1 MTDVS
6 RLKHLLEIWYRNER
20 YRANNSPLQLKGEQW
35 EFLRQAVNA
44 EQALLGI
51 NDAPR
56 DVTDSVR
63 ELVELIEPGIQADSE
78 IDKPQAAAAAEVQ
91 THLDM
96 VRTSIPAQGLRWLRC
111 AETEWQTEDASA
123 IIKRHILYNATAHA
137 PPLPNWYDAQGEG
150 PYEEPSPTVLPPD
163 GEGMYNFQFLV
174 HPIAIATSEPKW
186 RKLWRRFVQD
196 AERSKRQSTYFSS
209 KWGVQELEELRL
221 TTIDEFY
228 EDAARQTASPMPDW
242 TERARDKAAQWVG
255 DDHPWYAS
263 YVNAVR
269 EKLVAD
275 AAQQGQDLSLD
286 ARKKREVHER
296 EGKANDLFVW
306 RVVVVHL
313 RALRSIGCSP
323 DAPVT
328 TCFEMEAL
336 VQTVAHL
343 LKYRRCI
350 RWAKSIYKTA
360 GLGSLHDQYRSG
372 LLNPTYAH
380 EHLDQSD
387 TELGIARRMIRQA
400 HVANHVH
407 YQYDTRDKFADA
419 AGSDVRCMIDGK
431 EGDVYRTDAYYTN
444 PPMAPILC
452 AAPPRM
458 GKTAMSLLVASFA
471 AKLGGN
477 VVHATWP
484 HRNIAVAEVNAMIDA
499 LGWRPQNLGDAV
511 HVYPHDEPGSVEDVC
526 KRVHQLANNVTS
538 WVLHIRDQAHALTRD
553 KRNAQMRMHAENTY
567 PLFYGMNMCVSATLL
582 PALTFKQLMGSDDS
596 IVDLL
601 KACYGSDKITRRE
614 REQCVV
620 LQPWSFPIGP
630 DCLVP
635 PKTHFPLHGPMEP
648 WYRKYYG
655 SPADRTAS
663 YYGTWLHTTLNDD
676 ARLLSK
682 TGVLIDDA
690 LVKATAENQ
699 KWINTKLVNFT
710 EDGMLPYKPTEA
722 YATYLKHFNE
732 HCTKYWNEQA
742 EAWESG
748 APPRVVNAPIGR
760 LTEDAARILHQ
771 AGEWLDHGFLSH
783 QSRDGESHKLHPM
796 LLTAPIEQAQLK
808 QKNGDLDW
816 AVLLCKL
823 AWLRMHKDCVNR
835 RIRRDVSP
843 SQLAERYGITVLVR
857 VSSKEVDRF
866 VDVVA
871 KREDI
876 RSDVERAPVVA
887 VTFDPRLAE
896 NRFRNYGFTDPEFS
910 EGRLLPSAL
919 IPTLDA
925 ADIDTYSRAFHA
937 SSEAGAGLSAYHFL
951 RNGFEGTDGTNF
963 PAIRTRLYR
972 FDMRQCYSREGSGLR
987 DEDIYASD
995 LFDEDSEEE
1004 ENQEEIQEENQ
1015 EETEEGKRRR
1025 EEAEARARVREEN
1038 EQDEEDA
1045 YRNRLEAGEVPEW
1058 TPQNEY
1064 ALMPADSA
1072 LDTDDQ
1078 LTADCDRGD
1087 MATGAGNEAPP
1098 LTNLNGI
1105 ALRLC
1110 MSGSASVQ
1118 AAVEA
1123 TMTRCGIQRVAV
1135 VGFKMFEGG
1144 SEQVTMRMHGAV
1156 HHFVPRFMSIAPNQT
1171 NGRDLSQLYQLIGR
1185 GFVDMKGLKLPAS
1198 WRLDLLATRG
1208 TRKLC
1213 RLYGNA
1219 ELLLSQIRNE
1229 SVEGRKL
1236 TLGTALGSIRNQ
1248 EYRPVLDEPLEGNKL
1263 MRNALAVAA
1272 GHYRPFHIVRNCLS
1286 GHDAPARKS
1295 DLLPAEID
1303 PNALDILND
1312 DMSIRAECL
1321 VSAPGQAALGAEQH
1335 VPAGGDRGDRGDRG
1349 DGSAAGGAIV
1359 ANMSAGMARLLAD
1372 D

>member
-1 MTDVS
+1 MADVS
-6 RLKHLLEIWYRNER
+6 RLKHLLEIWYRNEL
-20 YRANNSPLQLKGEQW
+20 YQANGSALQLQGAQR
-35 EFLRQAVNA
+35 EFLMQAVNA
-44 EQALLGI
+44 EQASLGI
-51 NDAPR
+51 SDAPP
-56 DVTDSVR
+56 DVTR
-63 ELVELIEPGIQADSE
+63 EARNLVEEIERGIHSVSE
-78 IDKPQAAAAAEVQ
+78 LDEIQAAAAAEVQ
-91 THLDM
+91 EHLDA
-96 VRTSIPAQGLRWLRC
+96 VRSTSIPAQGLRGLRC
-111 AETEWQTEDASA
+111 VKTEWQVSNASA
-123 IIKRHILYNATAHA
+123 AIKRNIHDNAARHA
-137 PPLPNWYDAQGEG
+137 PPLPNWYDAQREG
-150 PYEEPSPTVLPPD
+150 PYEEPSPTGPPPA
-163 GEGMYNFQFLV
+163 GEGMYDFRFLV
-174 HPIAIATSEPKW
+174 HPVAIATSEPQW

-196 AERSKRQSTYFSS
+196 AERVKRQSTYFSS

-221 TTIDEFY
+221 ATIDEFY
-228 EDAARQTASPMPDW
+228 EDAAQQQVPPVPDW
-242 TERARDKAAQWVG
+242 TERARDKTAQWVG
-255 DDHPWYAS
+255 DDHPWYAA
-263 YVNAVR
+263 YVDAVR
-269 EKLVAD
+269 ARLVAD
-275 AAQQGQDLSLD
+275 AAQQGEDLSLD
-286 ARKKREVHER
+286 ALKKREVHER

-372 LLNPTYAH
+372 LLNPTHAH

-407 YQYDTRDKFADA
+407 YQYAKPERSAGA
-419 AGSDVRCMIDGK
+419 AGSDVQCVIDGK
-431 EGDVYRTDAYYTN
+431 QGDVYRTDSYYTN

-471 AKLGGN
+471 AKLGGDVVYAAWPDRN
-477 VVHATWP
+477 VAM
-484 HRNIAVAEVNAMIDA
+484 AEVNAMIGA
-499 LGWRPQNLGDAV
+499 LGWSAQNLGDAV
-511 HVYPHDEPGSVEDVC
+511 RVYPHDDPGSVEDVC
-526 KRVHQLANNVTS
+526 KRLHQLANNVTS

-553 KRNAQMRMHAENTY
+553 QSEAQMWMHAKNTY

-582 PALTFKQLMGSDDS
+582 PALTVKQLMGSGDS

-648 WYRKYYG
+648 WYREYYG
-655 SPADRTAS
+655 NPAYRTAS
-663 YYGTWLHTTLNDD
+663 YYGTWLHTKLSD
-676 ARLLSK
+676 ARLLSE

-690 LVKATAENQ
+690 LVRATAKNQ
-699 KWINTKLVNFT
+699 EWISDALSNFT
-710 EDGMLPYKPTEA
+710 DDGIGMSPYKPTDA
-722 YATYLKHFNE
+722 YLTYLKHFNK
-732 HCTKYWNEQA
+732 HSTKYWNEQA
-742 EAWESG
+742 QAWESG
-748 APPRVVNAPIGR
+748 APPRVVDAPIGC
-760 LTEDAARILHQ
+760 LTDDAARILHQ
-771 AGEWLDHGFLSH
+771 AEDWLDHGFLSH

-796 LLTAPIEQAQLK
+796 LLSAPIENSQSK

-816 AVLLCKL
+816 AVLLCKV

-843 SQLAERYGITVLVR
+843 NQLAERYGITVLAR
-857 VSSKEVDRF
+857 VSRKDIDRF

-871 KREDI
+871 KRDDI
-876 RSDVERAPVVA
+876 RSDVEGAPVVA

-896 NRFRNYGFTDPEFS
+896 NRFRNYGFTHPEFS

-925 ADIDTYSRAFHA
+925 ADIDTYRRAFEAA
-937 SSEAGAGLSAYHFL
+937 SQAGVGLSAYNFL
-951 RNGFEGTDGTNF
+951 RDGYGNGQY

-972 FDMRQCYSREGSGLR
+972 FDMRQCYSREGCGPQ
-987 DEDIYASD
+987 DEDVSASD
-995 LFDEDSEEE
+995 LFEEE
-1004 ENQEEIQEENQ
+1004 D
-1015 EETEEGKRRR
+1015 EG
-1025 EEAEARARVREEN
+1025 AEALADARAGVREEN
-1038 EQDEEDA
+1038 ERDEDVA
-1045 YRNRLEAGEVPEW
+1045 YRDFPEAGEVPAW
-1058 TPQNEY
+1058 APQDEY
-1064 ALMPADSA
+1064 APMPEGAA

-1078 LTADCDRGD
+1078 LTADCDRSD
-1087 MATGAGNEAPP
+1087 MAIGAGNEPPP

-1135 VGFKMFEGG
+1135 VGFGMFEGG
-1144 SEQVTMRMHGAV
+1144 SEQVTMRMDGAV

-1185 GFVDMKGLKLPAS
+1185 GFVDMNGLKLPAS
-1198 WRLDLLATRG
+1198 WRLELLATRG

-1236 TLGTALGSIRNQ
+1236 TLGTTLGSIENQ
-1248 EYRPVLDEPLEGNKL
+1248 EYRPILDEPLEGDTSTRSGRANEP

-1272 GHYRPFHIVRNCLS
+1272 GYHRPFHIVRDCLR
-1286 GHDAPARKS
+1286 GHDAPTRKS
-1295 DLLPAEID
+1295 DLPSAEID
-1303 PNALDILND
+1303 SDAFDILND
-1312 DMSIRAECL
+1312 DMSIRAECQ
-1321 VSAPGQAALGAEQH
+1321 VSGPEQAALGVEQQR
-1335 VPAGGDRGDRGDRG
+1335 VPAGGDSG
-1349 DGSAAGGAIV
+1349 DGSAAGGGEIV
-1359 ANMSAGMARLLAD
+1359 ASMSAGLARLLAD